1 MQDLSNTK
9 NTAGHQMF
17 YVRLLTK
24 ECIINCYIHA
34 AVSKERKELDNLN
47 LDGEERVRPD
57 VEKNVELSTC
67 C

>member
-1 MQDLSNTK
+1 
-9 NTAGHQMF
+9 MF